1 MLISMTGFGRAEFQ
15 DGDYTY
21 QAEIRSVNNL
31 FIEINTRLP
40 KAYVDLEQPLKK
52 LIKSHCSRGSISLT
66 ISLGNS
72 NEGSGEWDVKP
83 NLPLA
88 TQYID
93 ALNQIRDSL
102 GLQGEIDLKSIV
114 GLRDIIK
121 IEPVTLDPAKKD
133 LILNITTE
141 ALTSLQKMREEEG
154 ENLQKDLA
162 QRIDSIESH
171 AAEIESRH
179 PEVIKEY
186 QEKLNER
193 IKTLNEGVGLDE
205 TRLAQEAA
213 LLADRSDITE
223 EMTRLRSHLNQFRNF
238 FNTKEPIGRKLEFIT
253 QEINREVNTTG
264 SKSSDITISNGVI
277 EMKSELEKIREQV
290 QNIE

>member
-1 MLISMTGFGRAEFQ
+1 MTGFGRAECQ
-15 DGDYTY
+15 EGDYTY
-21 QAEIRSVNNL
+21 QAEIRSVNNR

-52 LIKSHCSRGSISLT
+52 LIKLHCFRGSINLT
-66 ISLGNS
+66 ISLANS

-88 TQYID
+88 TQYVD
-93 ALNQIRDSL
+93 ALKQIRGSL
-102 GLQGEIDLKSIV
+102 GIEGEIDLKSVV

-121 IEPVTLDPAKKD
+121 IEPVTIDPAKKD

-141 ALTSLQKMREEEG
+141 VLASLKTMRVEEG

-162 QRIDSIESH
+162 QRIDAIENH

-213 LLADRSDITE
+213 LLADRSDVTE
-223 EMTRLRSHLNQFRNF
+223 EMTRLKSHLNQFRNF
-238 FNTKEPIGRKLEFIT
+238 FNANEPIGRKLEFIT

-264 SKSSDITISNGVI
+264 SKSSDIIISNRVI

>member
-1 MLISMTGFGRAEFQ
+1 MLISMTGFGRAESQ
-15 DGDYTY
+15 EGDYTY
-21 QAEIRSVNNL
+21 QAEIRSVNNR

-66 ISLGNS
+66 ISLANS
-72 NEGSGEWDVKP
+72 IEGSGEWDVKP

-88 TQYID
+88 TQYVD

-121 IEPVTLDPAKKD
+121 IEPVALDPAKKD

-141 ALTSLQKMREEEG
+141 ALISLHKMREEEG
-154 ENLQKDLA
+154 KNMQQDLS
-162 QRIDSIESH
+162 QRIDAIESH

-223 EMTRLRSHLNQFRNF
+223 EMTRLKSHLNQFRSF
-238 FNTKEPIGRKLEFIT
+238 FNAKEPIGRKLEFIT

-264 SKSSDITISNGVI
+264 SKSSDTEVSNRVI

>member
-1 MLISMTGFGRAEFQ
+1 MTGFGRAECQ
-15 DGDYTY
+15 EGDYTY
-21 QAEIRSVNNL
+21 QAEIRSVNNR

-52 LIKSHCSRGSISLT
+52 LIKTHCSRGSISLT

-88 TQYID
+88 TQYVD

-102 GLQGEIDLKSIV
+102 GIEGEIDLRSVV

-141 ALTSLQKMREEEG
+141 VLTSLKKMRVEEG

-162 QRIDSIESH
+162 LRINAIEKH

-179 PEVIKEY
+179 PKVIKEY

-205 TRLAQEAA
+205 TRLSQEAA
-213 LLADRSDITE
+213 LLADRSDVTE
-223 EMTRLRSHLNQFRNF
+223 EMTRLKSHLNQFRNF
-238 FNTKEPIGRKLEFIT
+238 FNANEPIGRKLEFIT

-264 SKSSDITISNGVI
+264 SKSSDIIISNRVI

>member
-1 MLISMTGFGRAEFQ
+1 MTGFGRAECQ
-15 DGDYTY
+15 EGDYTY
-21 QAEIRSVNNL
+21 QAEIRSVNNR

-52 LIKSHCSRGSISLT
+52 LIKTHCSRGSISLT

-88 TQYID
+88 TQYVD

-102 GLQGEIDLKSIV
+102 GIEGEIDLKSV
-114 GLRDIIK
+114 AGLRDIIK

-141 ALTSLQKMREEEG
+141 VLASLKKMRVEEG

-162 QRIDSIESH
+162 QRIDAIENH

-193 IKTLNEGVGLDE
+193 IKTLNEGLDLDE

-213 LLADRSDITE
+213 LLADRSDVTE
-223 EMTRLRSHLNQFRNF
+223 EMTRLKSHLNQFRNF
-238 FNTKEPIGRKLEFIT
+238 SNKNEPIGRKLEFIT

-264 SKSSDITISNGVI
+264 SKSSDIIISNRVI

>member
-1 MLISMTGFGRAEFQ
+1 MTGFGRAECQ
-15 DGDYTY
+15 EGDYTY
-21 QAEIRSVNNL
+21 QAEIRSVNNR

-40 KAYVDLEQPLKK
+40 KAYVDLEQTLKK
-52 LIKSHCSRGSISLT
+52 LIKKHCSRGSINLT
-66 ISLGNS
+66 ITLGNS

-88 TQYID
+88 IQYVD
-93 ALNQIRDSL
+93 ALKKIQDSL
-102 GLQGEIDLKSIV
+102 GIESEIDLKSVV

-141 ALTSLQKMREEEG
+141 VLASLKKMRVEEG

-162 QRIDSIESH
+162 QRIDAIENH

-213 LLADRSDITE
+213 LLADRSDVTE
-223 EMTRLRSHLNQFRNF
+223 EMTRLKSHLNQFRNF
-238 FNTKEPIGRKLEFIT
+238 FNANEPIGRKLEFIT

-264 SKSSDITISNGVI
+264 SKSNDIIISNRVI

>member
-1 MLISMTGFGRAEFQ
+1 MLISMTGFGRAESQ
-15 DGDYTY
+15 EGDYTY
-21 QAEIRSVNNL
+21 QAEIRSVNNR

-52 LIKSHCSRGSISLT
+52 IIKSHCSRGSINLT
-66 ISLGNS
+66 ISLANS

-83 NLPLA
+83 NLSLA
-88 TQYID
+88 TQYVD

-102 GLQGEIDLKSIV
+102 GLQGEIDLKSVV

-121 IEPVTLDPAKKD
+121 IEPVALDPAKKD
-133 LILNITTE
+133 LILNIATE

-154 ENLQKDLA
+154 ENMQKDLA
-162 QRIDSIESH
+162 QRIDAIESH

-193 IKTLNEGVGLDE
+193 IKTLNEGFGLDE

-223 EMTRLRSHLNQFRNF
+223 EMTRLRSHLKQFRNF
-238 FNTKEPIGRKLEFIT
+238 FNAKEPIGRKLEFIT

-264 SKSSDITISNGVI
+264 SKSSDINISNRVI

>member
-1 MLISMTGFGRAEFQ
+1 MLISMTGFGRAESQ
-15 DGDYTY
+15 EGDYTY
-21 QAEIRSVNNL
+21 QAEIRSVNNR

-52 LIKSHCSRGSISLT
+52 IIKSHCSRGSINLT
-66 ISLGNS
+66 ISLANS
-72 NEGSGEWDVKP
+72 NEGSGEWDVRP
-83 NLPLA
+83 NLSLA
-88 TQYID
+88 TQYVD

-102 GLQGEIDLKSIV
+102 GLHGEIDLKSVV

-121 IEPVTLDPAKKD
+121 IEPVALDPAKKD
-133 LILNITTE
+133 LILNIATE

-154 ENLQKDLA
+154 ENMQKDLA
-162 QRIDSIESH
+162 ERIDAIESH

-223 EMTRLRSHLNQFRNF
+223 EMTRLRSHLKQFRNF
-238 FNTKEPIGRKLEFIT
+238 FNAKEPIGRKLEFIT

-264 SKSSDITISNGVI
+264 SKSSDISISNRVI

>member
-1 MLISMTGFGRAEFQ
+1 MLISMTGFGRAECQ
-15 DGDYTY
+15 EGDYTY
-21 QAEIRSVNNL
+21 QAEIRSVNNR

-52 LIKSHCSRGSISLT
+52 LIKTHCSRGSISLS

-88 TQYID
+88 NQYVD
-93 ALNQIRDSL
+93 ALKQIQVSL
-102 GLQGEIDLKSIV
+102 GIESEIDLKSVV

-141 ALTSLQKMREEEG
+141 VLASLKKMRIEEG

-162 QRIDSIESH
+162 QRIDAIENH

-179 PEVIKEY
+179 PDVIKEY

-193 IKTLNEGVGLDE
+193 IRSLNEGVGLDE
-205 TRLAQEAA
+205 SRLAQEVA
-213 LLADRSDITE
+213 LLADRSDVTE
-223 EMTRLRSHLNQFRNF
+223 EMTRLKSHLNQFRNF
-238 FNTKEPIGRKLEFIT
+238 FNANEPIGRKLEFIT

-264 SKSSDITISNGVI
+264 SKSNDIIISNRVI

>member
-1 MLISMTGFGRAEFQ
+1 MTGFGRAECQ
-15 DGDYTY
+15 EGDYTY
-21 QAEIRSVNNL
+21 QAEIRSVNNR

-52 LIKSHCSRGSISLT
+52 LIKTHCSRGSISLS

-88 TQYID
+88 NQYVD
-93 ALNQIRDSL
+93 ALKQIQVSL
-102 GLQGEIDLKSIV
+102 GIESEIDLKSVV

-141 ALTSLQKMREEEG
+141 VLASLKKMRVEEG

-162 QRIDSIESH
+162 QRIDTIENH

-193 IKTLNEGVGLDE
+193 IKTLNEGLDLDE

-213 LLADRSDITE
+213 LLADRSDVTE
-223 EMTRLRSHLNQFRNF
+223 EMTRLKSHLNQFRNF
-238 FNTKEPIGRKLEFIT
+238 FNANEPIGRKLEFIT

-264 SKSSDITISNGVI
+264 SKSSDIIISNRVI

>member
-1 MLISMTGFGRAEFQ
+1 MLISMTGFGRAECQ
-15 DGDYTY
+15 EGDYTY
-21 QAEIRSVNNL
+21 QAEIRSVNNR
-31 FIEINTRLP
+31 FIEITTRLP

-52 LIKSHCSRGSISLT
+52 LIKSHCSRGSINLS
-66 ISLGNS
+66 ISLANS
-72 NEGSGEWDVKP
+72 NEGSGEWEVKP
-83 NLPLA
+83 NLSLA

-102 GLQGEIDLKSIV
+102 GLQGEVDLKSVV

-121 IEPVTLDPAKKD
+121 IEPVALDPTKKD

-141 ALTSLQKMREEEG
+141 ALFSLQKMREEEG
-154 ENLQKDLA
+154 ENMQKDLA
-162 QRIDSIESH
+162 QRIDAIESH

-213 LLADRSDITE
+213 LLADRSDVTE
-223 EMTRLRSHLNQFRNF
+223 EMTRLKSHLDQFRNF
-238 FNTKEPIGRKLEFIT
+238 FTAKEPIGRKLEFIT

-264 SKSSDITISNGVI
+264 SKSSDTKVSNRVI

>member
-1 MLISMTGFGRAEFQ
+1 MLISMTGFGRAESQ
-15 DGDYTY
+15 EGDYTY
-21 QAEIRSVNNL
+21 QAEIRSVNNR

-52 LIKSHCSRGSISLT
+52 LIKLHCSRGSISLT
-66 ISLGNS
+66 ISLANS
-72 NEGSGEWDVKP
+72 NEGSGEWDVRP
-83 NLPLA
+83 NLSLA
-88 TQYID
+88 TQYVD

-102 GLQGEIDLKSIV
+102 GLHGEIDLKSLV

-121 IEPVTLDPAKKD
+121 IEPVALDPAKKD
-133 LILNITTE
+133 LILNIATE

-162 QRIDSIESH
+162 HRIDAIENH
-171 AAEIESRH
+171 AVEIESRH
-179 PEVIKEY
+179 PEVIMEY
-186 QEKLNER
+186 QGKLNER

-223 EMTRLRSHLNQFRNF
+223 EMTRLRSHLKQFRNF
-238 FNTKEPIGRKLEFIT
+238 FNAKEPIGRKLEFIT

-264 SKSSDITISNGVI
+264 SKSSDISISNRVI

>member
-21 QAEIRSVNNL
+21 QAEIRSVNNR

-72 NEGSGEWDVKP
+72 NEGGGEWDVKP

-88 TQYID
+88 TQYVD

-102 GLQGEIDLKSIV
+102 DLQGEIDLKSVI

-133 LILNITTE
+133 LILNITKE
-141 ALTSLQKMREEEG
+141 ALASLQKMREEEG

-171 AAEIESRH
+171 AAKIESRH